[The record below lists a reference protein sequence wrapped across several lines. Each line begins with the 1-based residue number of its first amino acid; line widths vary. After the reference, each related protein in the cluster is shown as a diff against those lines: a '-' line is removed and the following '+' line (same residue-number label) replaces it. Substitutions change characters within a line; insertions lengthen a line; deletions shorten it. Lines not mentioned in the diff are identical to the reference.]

1 MIALIGN
8 PNAGK
13 TTIFNMLT
21 NSSEPTGNFSGVTV
35 EKKIGRY
42 KDYSIVDLPGIYS
55 LIPYTKEEEVTVE
68 FIKNN
73 KISLIINVIDINK
86 LNRSLYLT
94 SRLMDLNIPMI
105 IMVTKVK
112 GTKVNIELLKRIL
125 GINIIVASKKID
137 YHNLG
142 ELLNDNN
149 NNKDYHKFNI
159 YDDIKTD
166 IEKRYEKI
174 DEICSKVIISKKN
187 NKIRNIIDSILTN
200 KYLSLMIS
208 VLLFIFIY
216 YVSIN
221 IIGSKLV
228 SILSN
233 NLNRGIIY
241 ISKLIDSTNT
251 SIIFKDLI
259 TKGIL
264 KGISNI
270 ISFIP
275 LIIILTFIISLLED
289 SGYITRMSLIL
300 DKFLRIIGLSGKSF
314 SPLLTSSTCSVLG
327 IMSTRTIKDK
337 KERLKTIFLIPFIPC
352 SAKLTLIIYITTVFY
367 HNSFLIFLSFYLVCI
382 LVLIITSLLFKK
394 TKSSYIIEIPNL
406 KIPSIRIALK
416 STYDKVKSYLFRI
429 ITVILF
435 ISIINFFLIS
445 FDTSFN
451 YKVSYNN
458 SILYLI
464 GCKISNIF
472 KLFGIKESVAI
483 ITGFMAKEQV
493 VSTLSVLGNN
503 LNKVSAYLFC
513 IFNIITIPCI
523 NTVVALKNEC
533 GYKLMIIYSILYL
546 VISYVV
552 VMLIYLFFIF
562 CLNL

>member
-1 MIALIGN
+1 MITLIGN

-13 TTIFNMLT
+13 TTIFNNLT
-21 NSSEPTGNFSGVTV
+21 NSSEIVGNFSGVTV
-35 EKKIGRY
+35 EKKIGKY
-42 KDYSIVDLPGIYS
+42 KNYSIVDLPGIYS
-55 LIPYTKEEEVTVE
+55 LIPYTKEEEVTVD

-105 IMVTKVK
+105 IMLTKVK
-112 GTKVNIELLKRIL
+112 STKVDIELLKKIL
-125 GINIIVASKKID
+125 GINIIVVFKKID
-137 YHNLG
+137 YNKLDR
-142 ELLNDNN
+142 LINDS
-149 NNKDYHKFNI
+149 NKDYRKFKKYN
-159 YDDIKTD
+159 DIKTD

-187 NKIRNIIDSILTN
+187 NKLSNIIDSILTN
-200 KYLSLMIS
+200 KYLSLIIS

-221 IIGSKLV
+221 IIGSRLV

-275 LIIILTFIISLLED
+275 IIIILTFIISLLED
-289 SGYITRMSLIL
+289 SGYIIRMSLIL

-327 IMSTRTIKDK
+327 IIATRTIKDK

-367 HNSFLIFLSFYLVCI
+367 HNSFLVFLSFYLVSI
-382 LVLIITSLLFKK
+382 LVLVITSLLFKK
-394 TKSSYIIEIPNL
+394 NKSSYIIEVPNL
-406 KIPSIRIALK
+406 KIPSISIALK

-435 ISIINFFLIS
+435 VSIINFLLIS
-445 FDTSFN
+445 FDTNFN
-451 YKVSYNN
+451 YDVSYNN

-464 GCKISNIF
+464 GIKISNIF
-472 KLFGIKESVAI
+472 KLFGIKESISI

-493 VSTLSVLGNN
+493 VSTLSVLGNS

-533 GYKLMIIYSILYL
+533 GYKLMILYSILYL

-552 VMLIYLFFIF
+552 VILMFLI
-562 CLNL
+562 

>member
-1 MIALIGN
+1 MITLIGN

-13 TTIFNMLT
+13 TTIFNNLT
-21 NSSEPTGNFSGVTV
+21 NSSELTGNFSGVTV
-35 EKKIGRY
+35 EKKIGKY
-42 KDYSIVDLPGIYS
+42 KKYSIVDLPGIYS

-68 FIKNN
+68 YIRNN

-94 SRLMDLNIPMI
+94 SRLMDLNIPI
-105 IMVTKVK
+105 LIMVTKVK
-112 GTKVNIELLKRIL
+112 GNKVDIELLKRII
-125 GINIIVASKKID
+125 GINIIVVSKKID
-137 YHNLG
+137 YNKLDR
-142 ELLNDNN
+142 LINDT
-149 NNKDYHKFNI
+149 NKDYYKFKKYN
-159 YDDIKTD
+159 DIKTD

-174 DEICSKVIISKKN
+174 DEICSKVIISKKC
-187 NKIRNIIDSILTN
+187 NKLSNIIDSILTN
-200 KYLSLMIS
+200 KYLSLIIS
-208 VLLFIFIY
+208 ILLFIFIY

-221 IIGSKLV
+221 IIGGRLV

-241 ISKLIDSTNT
+241 ISKIIENINT
-251 SIIFKDLI
+251 SIVFKDLI

-289 SGYITRMSLIL
+289 SGYIARMSLML

-314 SPLLTSSTCSVLG
+314 SPLLNSSTCSVLG

-367 HNSFLIFLSFYLVCI
+367 HNSFLIFLSFYSVSV

-394 TKSSYIIEIPNL
+394 TKSSYIIEVPSL
-406 KIPSIRIALK
+406 KIPSIRVALK

-429 ITVILF
+429 ITVVLF
-435 ISIINFFLIS
+435 ISIINWFLIS
-445 FDTSFN
+445 FNTSFN
-451 YKVSYNN
+451 YGVRYNN

-464 GCKISNIF
+464 GYKISNIF
-472 KLFGIKESVAI
+472 KLFGIKESVSI

-523 NTVVALKNEC
+523 NTVVAIKNEC
-533 GYKLMIIYSILYL
+533 GYKLMILYNTLYL
-546 VISYVV
+546 VISYIVSII
-552 VMLIYLFFIF
+552 IYLIIRIIM
-562 CLNL
+562 

>member
-1 MIALIGN
+1 MITLIGN

-13 TTIFNMLT
+13 TTIFNNLT
-21 NSSEPTGNFSGVTV
+21 NSSELTGNFSGVTV
-35 EKKIGRY
+35 EKKIGKY
-42 KDYSIVDLPGIYS
+42 KKYSIVDLPGIYS

-68 FIKNN
+68 YIRNN

-94 SRLMDLNIPMI
+94 SRLMDLNIPI
-105 IMVTKVK
+105 LIMVTKVK
-112 GTKVNIELLKRIL
+112 GNKVDIELLKRII
-125 GINIIVASKKID
+125 GINIIVVSKKID
-137 YHNLG
+137 YNKLDR
-142 ELLNDNN
+142 LINDT
-149 NNKDYHKFNI
+149 NKDYYKFKKYN
-159 YDDIKTD
+159 DIKTD

-174 DEICSKVIISKKN
+174 DEICSKVIISKKC
-187 NKIRNIIDSILTN
+187 NKLSNIIDSILTN
-200 KYLSLMIS
+200 KYLSLIIS
-208 VLLFIFIY
+208 ILLFIFIY

-221 IIGSKLV
+221 IIGGRLV

-241 ISKLIDSTNT
+241 ISKIIENINT
-251 SIIFKDLI
+251 SIVFKDLI

-289 SGYITRMSLIL
+289 SGYIARMSLML

-314 SPLLTSSTCSVLG
+314 SPLLNSSTCSVLG

-367 HNSFLIFLSFYLVCI
+367 HNSFLIFLSFYSVSV

-394 TKSSYIIEIPNL
+394 TKSSYIIEVPSL
-406 KIPSIRIALK
+406 KIPSIRVALK

-429 ITVILF
+429 ITVVLF
-435 ISIINFFLIS
+435 ISIINWFLIS
-445 FDTSFN
+445 FNTSFN
-451 YKVSYNN
+451 YGVRYNS

-464 GCKISNIF
+464 GYKISNIF
-472 KLFGIKESVAI
+472 KLFGIKESVSI

-523 NTVVALKNEC
+523 NTVVAIKNEC
-533 GYKLMIIYSILYL
+533 GYKLMILYNTLYL
-546 VISYVV
+546 VISYIVSII
-552 VMLIYLFFIF
+552 IYLIIRIIM
-562 CLNL
+562 

>member
-1 MIALIGN
+1 MITLIGN

-13 TTIFNMLT
+13 TTIFNNLT
-21 NSSEPTGNFSGVTV
+21 NSSELTGNFSGVTV
-35 EKKIGRY
+35 EKKIGKY
-42 KDYSIVDLPGIYS
+42 KKYSIVDLPGIYS

-68 FIKNN
+68 YIRNN

-94 SRLMDLNIPMI
+94 SRLMDLNIPI
-105 IMVTKVK
+105 LIMVTKVK
-112 GTKVNIELLKRIL
+112 GNKVDIELLKRII
-125 GINIIVASKKID
+125 GINIIVVSKKID
-137 YHNLG
+137 YNKLDR
-142 ELLNDNN
+142 LINDT
-149 NNKDYHKFNI
+149 NKDYYKFKKYN
-159 YDDIKTD
+159 DIKTD

-174 DEICSKVIISKKN
+174 DEICSKVIIS
-187 NKIRNIIDSILTN
+187 NKCNKLSNIIDSILTN
-200 KYLSLMIS
+200 KYLSLIIS
-208 VLLFIFIY
+208 ILLFIFIY

-221 IIGSKLV
+221 IIGSRLV

-241 ISKLIDSTNT
+241 ISNIIDSTNT
-251 SIIFKDLI
+251 SIVFKDLI

-289 SGYITRMSLIL
+289 SGYITRMSLML

-314 SPLLTSSTCSVLG
+314 SPLLNSSTCSVLG

-367 HNSFLIFLSFYLVCI
+367 HNSFLIFLSFYSVSV

-394 TKSSYIIEIPNL
+394 TKSSYIIEVPSL
-406 KIPSIRIALK
+406 KIPSIRVALK

-429 ITVILF
+429 ITVVLF
-435 ISIINFFLIS
+435 ISIINWFLIS
-445 FDTSFN
+445 FNTSFN
-451 YKVSYNN
+451 YGVRYNN

-464 GCKISNIF
+464 GYKISNIF
-472 KLFGIKESVAI
+472 KLFGIKESVSI

-523 NTVVALKNEC
+523 NTVVAIKNEC
-533 GYKLMIIYSILYL
+533 GYKLMILYNTLYL
-546 VISYVV
+546 VISYIVSII
-552 VMLIYLFFIF
+552 IYLIIRIIM
-562 CLNL
+562 

>member
-1 MIALIGN
+1 MITLIGN

-13 TTIFNMLT
+13 TTIFNNLT
-21 NSSEPTGNFSGVTV
+21 NSSELTGNFSGVTV
-35 EKKIGRY
+35 EKKIGKY
-42 KDYSIVDLPGIYS
+42 KKYSIVDLPGIYS

-68 FIKNN
+68 YIRNN

-94 SRLMDLNIPMI
+94 SRLMDLNIPI
-105 IMVTKVK
+105 LIMVTKVK
-112 GTKVNIELLKRIL
+112 GNKVDIELLKRII
-125 GINIIVASKKID
+125 GINIIVVSKKID
-137 YHNLG
+137 YNKLDR
-142 ELLNDNN
+142 LINDT
-149 NNKDYHKFNI
+149 NKDYYKLKKYN
-159 YDDIKTD
+159 DIKTD

-174 DEICSKVIISKKN
+174 DEICSKVIISKKC
-187 NKIRNIIDSILTN
+187 NKLSNIIDSILTN
-200 KYLSLMIS
+200 KYLSLIIS
-208 VLLFIFIY
+208 ILLFIFIY

-221 IIGSKLV
+221 IIGSRLV

-241 ISKLIDSTNT
+241 ISNIIDSTNT
-251 SIIFKDLI
+251 SIVFKDLI

-289 SGYITRMSLIL
+289 SGYIARMSLML

-314 SPLLTSSTCSVLG
+314 SPLLNSSTCSVLG

-367 HNSFLIFLSFYLVCI
+367 HNSFLIFLSFYSVSV

-394 TKSSYIIEIPNL
+394 TKSSYIIEVPSL
-406 KIPSIRIALK
+406 KIPSIRVALK

-429 ITVILF
+429 ITVVLF
-435 ISIINFFLIS
+435 ISIINWFLIS
-445 FDTSFN
+445 FNTSFN
-451 YKVSYNN
+451 YGVRYNN

-464 GCKISNIF
+464 GDKISNIF
-472 KLFGIKESVAI
+472 KLFGIKESVSI

-533 GYKLMIIYSILYL
+533 GYKLMILYNTLYL
-546 VISYVV
+546 VISYIVSII
-552 VMLIYLFFIF
+552 IYLIIRIIM
-562 CLNL
+562 

>member
-1 MIALIGN
+1 MITLIGN

-13 TTIFNMLT
+13 TTIFNNLT
-21 NSSEPTGNFSGVTV
+21 NSSELTGNFSGVTV
-35 EKKIGRY
+35 EKKIGKY
-42 KDYSIVDLPGIYS
+42 KKYSIVDLPGIYS

-68 FIKNN
+68 YIRNN

-94 SRLMDLNIPMI
+94 SRLMDLNIPI
-105 IMVTKVK
+105 LIMVTKVK
-112 GTKVNIELLKRIL
+112 GNKVDIELLKRII
-125 GINIIVASKKID
+125 GINIIVVSKKID
-137 YHNLG
+137 YNKLDR
-142 ELLNDNN
+142 LINDT
-149 NNKDYHKFNI
+149 NKDYYKFKKYN
-159 YDDIKTD
+159 DIKTD

-174 DEICSKVIISKKN
+174 DEICSKVIISKKC
-187 NKIRNIIDSILTN
+187 NKLSNIIDSILTN
-200 KYLSLMIS
+200 KYLSLIIS
-208 VLLFIFIY
+208 ILLFIFIY

-221 IIGSKLV
+221 IIGSRLV

-241 ISKLIDSTNT
+241 ISNIIDSTNT
-251 SIIFKDLI
+251 SIVFKDLI

-289 SGYITRMSLIL
+289 SGYIARMSLML

-314 SPLLTSSTCSVLG
+314 SPLLNSSTCSVLG

-367 HNSFLIFLSFYLVCI
+367 HNSFLIFLSFYSVSV

-394 TKSSYIIEIPNL
+394 TKSSYIIEVPSL
-406 KIPSIRIALK
+406 KIPSIRVALK

-429 ITVILF
+429 ITVVLF
-435 ISIINFFLIS
+435 ISIINWFLIS
-445 FDTSFN
+445 FNTSFN
-451 YKVSYNN
+451 YGVRYNN

-464 GCKISNIF
+464 GYKISNIF
-472 KLFGIKESVAI
+472 KLFGIKESVSI

-533 GYKLMIIYSILYL
+533 GYKLMILYNTLYL
-546 VISYVV
+546 VISYIVSII
-552 VMLIYLFFIF
+552 IYLIIRIIM
-562 CLNL
+562 

>member
-1 MIALIGN
+1 MITLIGN

-13 TTIFNMLT
+13 TTIFNNLT
-21 NSSEPTGNFSGVTV
+21 NSSELTGNFSGVTV
-35 EKKIGRY
+35 EKKIGKY
-42 KDYSIVDLPGIYS
+42 KKYSIVDLPGIYS

-68 FIKNN
+68 YIRNN

-94 SRLMDLNIPMI
+94 SRLMDLNIPI
-105 IMVTKVK
+105 LIMVTKVK
-112 GTKVNIELLKRIL
+112 GNKVDIELLKRII
-125 GINIIVASKKID
+125 GINIIVVSKKID
-137 YHNLG
+137 YNKLDR
-142 ELLNDNN
+142 LINDT
-149 NNKDYHKFNI
+149 NKDYYKFKKYN
-159 YDDIKTD
+159 DIKTD

-174 DEICSKVIISKKN
+174 DEICSKVIISKKC
-187 NKIRNIIDSILTN
+187 NKLSNIIDSILTN
-200 KYLSLMIS
+200 KYLSLIIS
-208 VLLFIFIY
+208 ILLFIFIY

-221 IIGSKLV
+221 IIGSRLV

-241 ISKLIDSTNT
+241 ISNIIDSTNT
-251 SIIFKDLI
+251 SIVFKDLI

-289 SGYITRMSLIL
+289 SGYIARMSLML

-314 SPLLTSSTCSVLG
+314 SPLLNSSTCSVLG

-367 HNSFLIFLSFYLVCI
+367 HNSFLIFLSFYSVSV

-394 TKSSYIIEIPNL
+394 TKSSYIIEVPSL
-406 KIPSIRIALK
+406 KIPSIRVALK

-429 ITVILF
+429 ITVVLF
-435 ISIINFFLIS
+435 ISIINWFLIS
-445 FDTSFN
+445 FNTSFN
-451 YKVSYNN
+451 YGVRYNN

-464 GCKISNIF
+464 GYKISNIF
-472 KLFGIKESVAI
+472 KLFGIKESVSI

-523 NTVVALKNEC
+523 NTVVAIKNEC
-533 GYKLMIIYSILYL
+533 GYKLMILYNTLYL
-546 VISYVV
+546 VISYIVSI
-552 VMLIYLFFIF
+552 LIYLIIRIIM
-562 CLNL
+562 

>member
-1 MIALIGN
+1 MITLIGN

-13 TTIFNMLT
+13 TTIFNNLT
-21 NSSEPTGNFSGVTV
+21 NSSELTGNFSGVTV
-35 EKKIGRY
+35 EKKIGKY
-42 KDYSIVDLPGIYS
+42 KKYSIVDLPGIYS

-68 FIKNN
+68 YIRNN

-94 SRLMDLNIPMI
+94 SRLMDLNRPIL

-112 GTKVNIELLKRIL
+112 GNKVDIELLKRII
-125 GINIIVASKKID
+125 GINIIVVSKKID
-137 YHNLG
+137 YNKLDR
-142 ELLNDNN
+142 LINDT
-149 NNKDYHKFNI
+149 NKDYYKFKKYN
-159 YDDIKTD
+159 DIKTD

-174 DEICSKVIISKKN
+174 DEICSKVIIS
-187 NKIRNIIDSILTN
+187 NKCNKLSNIIDSILTN
-200 KYLSLMIS
+200 KYLSLIIS
-208 VLLFIFIY
+208 ILLFIFIY

-221 IIGSKLV
+221 IIGSRLV

-241 ISKLIDSTNT
+241 ISNIIDSTNT
-251 SIIFKDLI
+251 SIVFKDLI

-289 SGYITRMSLIL
+289 SGYIARMSLML

-314 SPLLTSSTCSVLG
+314 SPLLNSSTCSVLG

-367 HNSFLIFLSFYLVCI
+367 HNSFLIFLSFYSVSV

-394 TKSSYIIEIPNL
+394 TKSSYIIEVPSL
-406 KIPSIRIALK
+406 KIPSIRVALK

-429 ITVILF
+429 ITVVLF
-435 ISIINFFLIS
+435 ISIINWFLIS
-445 FDTSFN
+445 FNTSFN
-451 YKVSYNN
+451 YGVRYNN

-464 GCKISNIF
+464 GYKISNIF
-472 KLFGIKESVAI
+472 KLFGIKESVSI

-523 NTVVALKNEC
+523 NTVVAIKNEC
-533 GYKLMIIYSILYL
+533 GYKLMILYNTLYL
-546 VISYVV
+546 VISYIVSII
-552 VMLIYLFFIF
+552 IYLIIRIIM
-562 CLNL
+562 

>member
-1 MIALIGN
+1 MITLIGN

-13 TTIFNMLT
+13 TTIFNNLT
-21 NSSEPTGNFSGVTV
+21 NSSELTGNFSGVTV
-35 EKKIGRY
+35 EKKIGKY
-42 KDYSIVDLPGIYS
+42 KKYSIVDLPGIYS

-68 FIKNN
+68 YIRNN

-94 SRLMDLNIPMI
+94 SRLMDLNIPI
-105 IMVTKVK
+105 LIMVTKVK
-112 GTKVNIELLKRIL
+112 GNKVDIELLKRII
-125 GINIIVASKKID
+125 GINIIVVSKKID
-137 YHNLG
+137 YNKLDR
-142 ELLNDNN
+142 LINDT
-149 NNKDYHKFNI
+149 NKDYYKFKKYN
-159 YDDIKTD
+159 DIKTD

-174 DEICSKVIISKKN
+174 DEICSKVIISKKC
-187 NKIRNIIDSILTN
+187 NKLSNIIDSILTN
-200 KYLSLMIS
+200 KYLSLIIS
-208 VLLFIFIY
+208 ILLFIFIY

-221 IIGSKLV
+221 IIGSRLV

-241 ISKLIDSTNT
+241 ISKIIENINT
-251 SIIFKDLI
+251 SIVFKDLI

-289 SGYITRMSLIL
+289 SGYIARMSLML

-314 SPLLTSSTCSVLG
+314 SPLLNSSTCSVLG

-367 HNSFLIFLSFYLVCI
+367 HNSFLIFLSFYSVSV

-394 TKSSYIIEIPNL
+394 TKSSYIIEVPSL
-406 KIPSIRIALK
+406 KIPSIRVALK

-429 ITVILF
+429 ITVVLF
-435 ISIINFFLIS
+435 ISIINWFLIS
-445 FDTSFN
+445 FNTSFN
-451 YKVSYNN
+451 YGVRYNN

-464 GCKISNIF
+464 GYKISNIF
-472 KLFGIKESVAI
+472 KLFGIKESVSI

-523 NTVVALKNEC
+523 NTVVAIKNEC
-533 GYKLMIIYSILYL
+533 GYKLMILYNTLYL
-546 VISYVV
+546 VISYIVSII
-552 VMLIYLFFIF
+552 IYLIIRIIM
-562 CLNL
+562 

>member
-13 TTIFNMLT
+13 TTIFNNLT
-21 NSSEPTGNFSGVTV
+21 NSSEIVGNFSGVTV
-35 EKKIGRY
+35 EKKIGKY
-42 KDYSIVDLPGIYS
+42 KKYSIVDLPGIYS
-55 LIPYTKEEEVTVE
+55 LIPYTIEEEVTVD
-68 FIKNN
+68 FIKNDN
-73 KISLIINVIDINK
+73 ISLIINVIDINK

-105 IMVTKVK
+105 IMLTKVK
-112 GTKVNIELLKRIL
+112 STKVDIELLKRIL
-125 GINIIVASKKID
+125 GINIILVSKKID
-137 YHNLG
+137 YAKLDR
-142 ELLNDNN
+142 LLNDNN
-149 NNKDYHKFNI
+149 NYYYNKFKR
-159 YDDIKTD
+159 YDDIVAD

-174 DEICSKVIISKKN
+174 DEICNKVVISKTS
-187 NKIRNIIDSILTN
+187 NKLSNIIDSILTN
-200 KYLSLMIS
+200 KYLSLVIS
-208 VLLFIFIY
+208 LLLFILIY

-221 IIGSKLV
+221 IIGIRLV

-233 NLNRGIIY
+233 TLNRGIIY
-241 ISKLIDSTNT
+241 ISNIIDSTNT
-251 SIIFKDLI
+251 SIVFKDLI

-289 SGYITRMSLIL
+289 SGYITRMSLML

-314 SPLLTSSTCSVLG
+314 SPLLNSSTCSVLG
-327 IMSTRTIKDK
+327 MMATRTIKDN

-367 HNSFLIFLSFYLVCI
+367 NNSFLMFLSFYLVCVI
-382 LVLIITSLLFKK
+382 VLIIASLLFKK
-394 TKSSYIIEIPNL
+394 SKSSYMIEIPSL
-406 KIPSIRIALK
+406 KIPSISIALK

-429 ITVILF
+429 ITVVLF
-435 ISIINFFLIS
+435 ISIINWFLIS
-445 FDTSFN
+445 FNTSFN
-451 YKVSYNN
+451 YGVRYNN

-464 GCKISNIF
+464 GYKISNIF
-472 KLFGIKESVAI
+472 KLFGIKESISI

-503 LNKVSAYLFC
+503 LNKISAYVFC

-533 GYKLMIIYSILYL
+533 GYKLMILYNMLYL
-546 VISYVV
+546 VISYIVSI
-552 VMLIYLFFIF
+552 LIYLIIRIIM
-562 CLNL
+562 

>member
-1 MIALIGN
+1 MITLIGN

-13 TTIFNMLT
+13 TTIFNNLT
-21 NSSEPTGNFSGVTV
+21 NSSELTGNFSGVTV
-35 EKKIGRY
+35 EKKIGKY
-42 KDYSIVDLPGIYS
+42 KKYSIVDLPGIYS

-68 FIKNN
+68 YIRNN

-94 SRLMDLNIPMI
+94 SRLMDLNIPI
-105 IMVTKVK
+105 LIMVTKVK
-112 GTKVNIELLKRIL
+112 GNKVDIELLKRII
-125 GINIIVASKKID
+125 GINIIVVSKKID
-137 YHNLG
+137 YNKLDR
-142 ELLNDNN
+142 LINDT
-149 NNKDYHKFNI
+149 NKDYYKFKKYN
-159 YDDIKTD
+159 DIKTD

-174 DEICSKVIISKKN
+174 DEICSKVIISKKC
-187 NKIRNIIDSILTN
+187 NKLSNIIDSILTN
-200 KYLSLMIS
+200 KYLSLIIS
-208 VLLFIFIY
+208 ILLFIFIY

-221 IIGSKLV
+221 IIGSRLV

-241 ISKLIDSTNT
+241 ISNIIDSTNT
-251 SIIFKDLI
+251 SIVFKDLI

-289 SGYITRMSLIL
+289 SGYIARMSLML

-314 SPLLTSSTCSVLG
+314 SPLLNSSTCSVLG

-367 HNSFLIFLSFYLVCI
+367 HNSFLIFLSFYSVSV

-394 TKSSYIIEIPNL
+394 TKSSYIIEVPSL
-406 KIPSIRIALK
+406 KIPSIRVALK

-429 ITVILF
+429 ITVVLF
-435 ISIINFFLIS
+435 ISIINWFLIS
-445 FDTSFN
+445 FNTSFN
-451 YKVSYNN
+451 YGVRYNN

-464 GCKISNIF
+464 GYKISNIF
-472 KLFGIKESVAI
+472 KLFGIKESVSI

-533 GYKLMIIYSILYL
+533 GYKLMILYNTLYL
-546 VISYVV
+546 VISYIVSI
-552 VMLIYLFFIF
+552 LIYLIIRIIM
-562 CLNL
+562 

>member
-1 MIALIGN
+1 MITLIGN

-13 TTIFNMLT
+13 TTIFNNLT
-21 NSSEPTGNFSGVTV
+21 NSSELTGNFSGVTV
-35 EKKIGRY
+35 EKKIGKY
-42 KDYSIVDLPGIYS
+42 KKYSIVDLPGIYS

-68 FIKNN
+68 YIRNN

-94 SRLMDLNIPMI
+94 SRLMDLNIPI
-105 IMVTKVK
+105 LIMVTKVK
-112 GTKVNIELLKRIL
+112 GNKVDIELLKRII
-125 GINIIVASKKID
+125 GINIIVVSKKID
-137 YHNLG
+137 YNKLDR
-142 ELLNDNN
+142 LINDT
-149 NNKDYHKFNI
+149 NKDYYKFKKYN
-159 YDDIKTD
+159 DIKTD

-174 DEICSKVIISKKN
+174 DEICSKVIISKKC
-187 NKIRNIIDSILTN
+187 NKLSNIIDSILTN
-200 KYLSLMIS
+200 KYLSLIIS
-208 VLLFIFIY
+208 ILLFIFIY

-221 IIGSKLV
+221 IIGSRLV

-241 ISKLIDSTNT
+241 ISNIIDSTNT
-251 SIIFKDLI
+251 SIVFKDLI

-289 SGYITRMSLIL
+289 SGYIARMSLML

-314 SPLLTSSTCSVLG
+314 SPLLNSSTCSVLG

-367 HNSFLIFLSFYLVCI
+367 HNSFLIFLSFYSVSV

-394 TKSSYIIEIPNL
+394 TKSSYIIEVPSL
-406 KIPSIRIALK
+406 KIPSIRVALK

-429 ITVILF
+429 ITVVLF
-435 ISIINFFLIS
+435 ISIINWFLIS
-445 FDTSFN
+445 FNTSFN
-451 YKVSYNN
+451 YGVRYNN

-464 GCKISNIF
+464 GYKISNIF
-472 KLFGIKESVAI
+472 KLFGIKESVSI

-523 NTVVALKNEC
+523 NTVVAIKNEC
-533 GYKLMIIYSILYL
+533 GYKLMILYNTLYL
-546 VISYVV
+546 VISYIVSII
-552 VMLIYLFFIF
+552 IYLIIRIIM
-562 CLNL
+562 

>member
-1 MIALIGN
+1 MITLIGN

-13 TTIFNMLT
+13 TTIFNNLT
-21 NSSEPTGNFSGVTV
+21 NSSELTGNFSGVTV
-35 EKKIGRY
+35 EKKIGKY
-42 KDYSIVDLPGIYS
+42 KKYSIVDLPGIYS

-68 FIKNN
+68 YIRNN

-94 SRLMDLNIPMI
+94 SRLMDLNIPI
-105 IMVTKVK
+105 LIMVTKVK
-112 GTKVNIELLKRIL
+112 GNKVDIELLKRII
-125 GINIIVASKKID
+125 GINIIVVSKKID
-137 YHNLG
+137 YNKLDR
-142 ELLNDNN
+142 LINDT
-149 NNKDYHKFNI
+149 NKDYYKFKKYN
-159 YDDIKTD
+159 DIKTD

-174 DEICSKVIISKKN
+174 DEICSKAIISKKC
-187 NKIRNIIDSILTN
+187 NKLSSIIDSILTN
-200 KYLSLMIS
+200 KYLSLIIS
-208 VLLFIFIY
+208 ILLFIFIY

-221 IIGSKLV
+221 IIGSRLV

-241 ISKLIDSTNT
+241 ISNIIDSTNT
-251 SIIFKDLI
+251 SIVFKDLI

-289 SGYITRMSLIL
+289 SGYIARMSLML

-314 SPLLTSSTCSVLG
+314 SPLLNSSTCSVLG

-367 HNSFLIFLSFYLVCI
+367 NNSFLMFLSFYLVCVI
-382 LVLIITSLLFKK
+382 VLIITSLLFKK
-394 TKSSYIIEIPNL
+394 SKSSYMIEIPSL
-406 KIPSIRIALK
+406 KIPSISIALK

-429 ITVILF
+429 ITVVLF
-435 ISIINFFLIS
+435 ISIINWFLIS
-445 FDTSFN
+445 FNTSFN
-451 YKVSYNN
+451 YGVRYNN

-464 GCKISNIF
+464 GYKISNIF
-472 KLFGIKESVAI
+472 KLFGIKESVSI

-523 NTVVALKNEC
+523 NTVVAIKNEC
-533 GYKLMIIYSILYL
+533 GYKLMILYNTLYL
-546 VISYVV
+546 VISYIVSI
-552 VMLIYLFFIF
+552 LIYLIIRIIM
-562 CLNL
+562 

>member
-1 MIALIGN
+1 MITLIGN

-13 TTIFNMLT
+13 TTIFNNLT
-21 NSSEPTGNFSGVTV
+21 SSNEIIGNFSGVTV
-35 EKKIGRY
+35 DKKKGKY
-42 KDYSIVDLPGIYS
+42 KKYSIVDLPGIYS
-55 LIPYTKEEEVTVE
+55 LIPYTLEEEVTVD

-105 IMVTKVK
+105 IMFTKVK
-112 GTKVNIELLKRIL
+112 GTKVDIELLKRIL
-125 GINIIVASKKID
+125 GINIIVVSKELD
-137 YHNLG
+137 YNKLD

-149 NNKDYHKFNI
+149 KYYHKFKG

-174 DEICSKVIISKKN
+174 DEICNKVIISKTS
-187 NKIRNIIDSILTN
+187 NKLSSIIDSILTN
-200 KYLSLMIS
+200 KYLSLVIS
-208 VLLFIFIY
+208 LLLFILVY

-221 IIGSKLV
+221 IIGIRLV

-233 NLNRGIIY
+233 ILNRGIIY
-241 ISKLIDSTNT
+241 ISKIIDNTNT
-251 SIIFKDLI
+251 SIVFKDLI
-259 TKGIL
+259 IKGIL

-314 SPLLTSSTCSVLG
+314 SPLLNSSTCSVLG
-327 IMSTRTIKDK
+327 IMATRTVKDN

-382 LVLIITSLLFKK
+382 IVLIMTSLLFKK
-394 TKSSYIIEIPNL
+394 NKTSYIIEVPSL
-406 KIPSIRIALK
+406 KIPSIRVAFN
-416 STYDKVKSYLFRI
+416 STYNKVKSYLFRI

-435 ISIINFFLIS
+435 ISIINWFLIS

-451 YKVSYNN
+451 YGVGYNN

-464 GCKISNIF
+464 GIKISRIF
-472 KLFGIKESVAI
+472 KLFGIKESI
-483 ITGFMAKEQV
+483 SILSGFIAKEQV

-503 LNKVSAYLFC
+503 LNKISAYVFC

-523 NTVVALKNEC
+523 NTVVALKSEC
-533 GYKLMIIYSILYL
+533 GYRLMILYSTLYL
-546 VISYVV
+546 IKSYIVSIF
-552 VMLIYLFFIF
+552 IYLIIRIIM
-562 CLNL
+562 